1 MTGKKKRRLFFL
13 FEEVKEYTYRVDEAW
28 VFESSIGN
36 LSVDGEHYNQER
48 ARKSQKSEKLI
59 WKEKGIFF
67 YYWKLWQAESW
78 PHKDVYVLISETW
91 EYHRI
96 TMERGTKV
104 ANEIKVVNKLNLI
117 RIKRLSWIVQEGPM

>member
-1 MTGKKKRRLFFL
+1 MTGKKKKRRLFFL

-67 YYWKLWQAESW
+67 IIGNCGRQN
-78 PHKDVYVLISETW
+78 HD
-91 EYHRI
+91 H
-96 TMERGTKV
+96 TKM
-104 ANEIKVVNKLNLI
+104 
-117 RIKRLSWIVQEGPM
+117 SMS